1 MIRNKSATMHV
12 LGALGIVFGDIGT
25 SPLYAMR
32 ETLAGL
38 NTSLTDVLGILSL
51 IFWTLILVISV
62 KYLVLVFRADN
73 EGEGGVFALLALLRQ
88 KKTRLEPLFY
98 FISIF
103 GGGLL
108 VGDGMLTPAISVT
121 SALEGLDLI
130 LPGSQNEI
138 IVLSISILCILF
150 WAQSKGTGSIGN
162 LFGPIILVW
171 FITIA
176 GLGLNQII
184 ANPVV
189 LKAINPYYAINF
201 FHANAAKSYFLLGGI
216 FLVVTGGE
224 ALYADIGHF
233 GKSPI
238 RWSWF
243 MIVLPC
249 LVLNYFGQGANLLNH
264 PENITNPFYKICPEW
279 FTIPLLL
286 LATMATVI
294 ASQAVISA
302 TFSMIKQA
310 VLLGLYPRLTIIQ
323 TSKKYS
329 GQIYVPQINFFLF
342 IGTISL
348 ILLFKNSSHLT
359 HAYGIAVNGLMLM
372 VTIMV
377 AYAAHTVWNWSIFS
391 TILVFS
397 GFIALDSLFLGANFA
412 KFHTGG
418 WVPVSFALF
427 IAIVMHTW
435 NQGLRYLKK
444 NFFLHPKELKHIIQE
459 LSAQKTTSWSGG
471 LAICVADVYD
481 KRGGSFLH
489 FLKLSKVVPEHIL
502 IINYMIENRPHVPLI
517 QRFEI
522 EILENKVFYLNL
534 HYGFMDDISIP
545 HALKEVHERHLLPF
559 PFEFE
564 KATFLVEV
572 PNITASKKKRT
583 MRFFWQ
589 EKLFAFLIRNY
600 TLNINIEFY
609 HLPYDRTIAI
619 GSYCLI

>member
-1 MIRNKSATMHV
+1 MLREKSTKMHL

-32 ETLAGL
+32 ETLSGL
-38 NTSLTDVLGILSL
+38 DTSLTDILGILSL
-51 IFWTLILVISV
+51 IFWTLILVISI

-121 SALEGLDLI
+121 SALEGLEMI
-130 LPGSQNEI
+130 MPGSQNEI
-138 IVLSISILCILF
+138 IFLSISILCALF

-162 LFGPIILVW
+162 LFGPILLIW

-176 GLGLNQII
+176 CLGINQII
-184 ANPVV
+184 ANPIV
-189 LKAINPYYAINF
+189 LKAINPYYAMHF

-249 LVLNYFGQGANLLNH
+249 LIFNYFGQGANLLNH
-264 PENITNPFYKICPEW
+264 PEHIVNPFYKICPDW
-279 FTIPLLL
+279 FNVPLLI

-310 VLLGLYPRLTIIQ
+310 VFLGLYPRLPIIQ

-329 GQIYVPQINFFLF
+329 GQIYVPQVNFFLF
-342 IGTISL
+342 LGTILL

-359 HAYGIAVNGLMLM
+359 HAYGIAVNCLMLM

-377 AYAAHTVWNWSIFS
+377 AYAAHTVWNWSLLT

-397 GFIALDSLFLGANFA
+397 GFITLDALFLGANFA

-427 IAIVMHTW
+427 IAVVMHTW

-444 NFFLHPKELKHIIQE
+444 NFFLNERELTHIIKR
-459 LSAQKTTSWSGG
+459 LSVEKTTSWSGS

-481 KRGGSFLH
+481 KKGGSFLH
-489 FLKLSKVVPEHIL
+489 FLTLSKVIPEHIL
-502 IINYMIENRPHVPLI
+502 IINYLIENRPHVPLGH
-517 QRFEI
+517 RFEI
-522 EILENKVFYLNL
+522 EVVENKLFYLHL

-545 HALKEVHERHLLPF
+545 HALRELQEQRLLPF
-559 PFEFE
+559 SLELD

-572 PNITASKKKRT
+572 PNITASKRKRT

-600 TLNINIEFY
+600 TLNINIDFY
-609 HLPYDRTIAI
+609 RLPYDKTIAI